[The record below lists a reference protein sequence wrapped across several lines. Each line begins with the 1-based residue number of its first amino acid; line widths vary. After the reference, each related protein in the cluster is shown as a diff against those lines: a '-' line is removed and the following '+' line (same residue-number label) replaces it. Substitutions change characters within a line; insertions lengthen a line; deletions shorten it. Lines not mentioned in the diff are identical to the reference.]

1 MKINGNILYRIIQY
15 ASICYIVIFS
25 ISCIMFIGNDP
36 MEECVQYVLPN
47 TNVQSFANKL
57 KNLMAEN
64 SDVQFNP
71 TKLTPYCLYDESIL
85 SSICFNDTNEVLLIE
100 AIEHDDDVVVRIG
113 PIQRLEENGSWKKN
127 SYNNV
132 PIAGFSFGKADD
144 FKHGLQIQKAF
155 EECVL
160 ERLGE
165 YHKDWIYNYL
175 SIVAY
180 FFYYYLLELPI
191 SYLVAVLLL
200 AFSLKMMRK
209 KWKMTSLLLLT
220 VVPFLVL
227 LASLLLAF
235 AAPIFYRN
243 KDVFDAQSR
252 HIYGGNKNIHPLTF
266 LIDKNNPVSD
276 YLNEHQDIDV
286 DYPDMVYGNSLLMFA
301 IINDSPT
308 SAKELLEN
316 QANPNYTSPHNG
328 GTPLLKS
335 LQILDSSEK
344 PDTALLSMV
353 LSFGADPNLL
363 TFDKKHERKRIP
375 LLEVR
380 SLEQARMLVEKGDA
394 QVSDDII
401 HIMELGRD
409 IYPFMNDSVQNQI
422 VTFYKSLLHNDE

>member
-1 MKINGNILYRIIQY
+1 
-15 ASICYIVIFS
+15 
-25 ISCIMFIGNDP
+25 
-36 MEECVQYVLPN
+36 
-47 TNVQSFANKL
+47 
-57 KNLMAEN
+57 
-64 SDVQFNP
+64 
-71 TKLTPYCLYDESIL
+71 
-85 SSICFNDTNEVLLIE
+85 
-100 AIEHDDDVVVRIG
+100 
-113 PIQRLEENGSWKKN
+113 
-127 SYNNV
+127 
-132 PIAGFSFGKADD
+132 
-144 FKHGLQIQKAF
+144 
-155 EECVL
+155 
-160 ERLGE
+160 
-165 YHKDWIYNYL
+165 
-175 SIVAY
+175 
-180 FFYYYLLELPI
+180 
-191 SYLVAVLLL
+191 
-200 AFSLKMMRK
+200 MMRK

-353 LSFGADPNLL
+353 LSFGADPNLF